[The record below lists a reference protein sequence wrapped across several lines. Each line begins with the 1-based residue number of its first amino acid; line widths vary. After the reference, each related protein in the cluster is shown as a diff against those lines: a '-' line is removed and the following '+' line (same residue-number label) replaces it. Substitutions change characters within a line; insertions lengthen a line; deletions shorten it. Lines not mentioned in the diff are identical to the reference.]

1 MSAYRTFNMQRDK
14 DKHKSTTRLL
24 STIRFGTGDHT
35 CPITPLFHNKTPFF
49 LRCRYFGSINI
60 AHLKKWFNKKY
71 ITIN

>member
-35 CPITPLFHNKTPFF
+35 CPIIPYYPQQNSVLPAVQIFWLNKYSPLKN
-49 LRCRYFGSINI
+49 GSIKNI
-60 AHLKKWFNKKY
+60 LQ
-71 ITIN
+71 